1 MKRPTMVGV
10 CKRTP
15 PCLANMANYVNGS
28 QDEKLTLKFFRQLST
43 WVCARP
49 QMLQQME
56 YGKGT
61 YPKGIWLF
69 LVLVFVFAMFC
80 KFKRNLRI
88 KSVKKKIR
96 SSAGQHSMVSQLM
109 SPAQLPQVTRSRRPR
124 AERRRSL
131 EGASTLFEC

>member
-28 QDEKLTLKFFRQLST
+28 QDEKHTLKFFRQLST

-88 KSVKKKIR
+88 KSVKKEIR
-96 SSAGQHSMVSQLM
+96 SSGWTTFDGQ
-109 SPAQLPQVTRSRRPR
+109 PAHEP
-124 AERRRSL
+124 
-131 EGASTLFEC
+131 GSTPTGDAVQATKG